1 MTIRERAQAAI
12 QRAEETPVGPWR
24 ECGADRGGCDCGM
37 VWSEGGGILVMDRP
51 VDLHGEGVPVP
62 VIEDSKKI
70 ARFVAHARADV
81 PDLGKAILRLT
92 GPAMRDR
99 IALAI
104 VAGCMRGAAP
114 NALADS
120 IMDLLQ
126 EEPV

>member
-1 MTIRERAQAAI
+1 MTQSRKLHRALMTTLTAPSPLPAPAIRVDDPKQYLLQAFQPHVEAAT
-12 QRAEETPVGPWR
+12 R
-24 ECGADRGGCDCGM
+24 
-37 VWSEGGGILVMDRP
+37 L
-51 VDLHGEGVPVP
+51 
-62 VIEDSKKI
+62 IEDSKKI

-126 EEPV
+126 EESA

>member
-1 MTIRERAQAAI
+1 MATIRERAADAVK
-12 QRAEETPVGPWR
+12 RAEAATTGPWSYDTFGTSAVVLSKTCAIVA
-24 ECGADRGGCDCGM
+24 ETEAPDCPED
-37 VWSEGGGILVMDRP
+37 EGRDKVRA
-51 VDLHGEGVPVP
+51 
-62 VIEDSKKI
+62 I
-70 ARFVAHARADV
+70 ATFIAEARADV

-126 EEPV
+126 EEPA